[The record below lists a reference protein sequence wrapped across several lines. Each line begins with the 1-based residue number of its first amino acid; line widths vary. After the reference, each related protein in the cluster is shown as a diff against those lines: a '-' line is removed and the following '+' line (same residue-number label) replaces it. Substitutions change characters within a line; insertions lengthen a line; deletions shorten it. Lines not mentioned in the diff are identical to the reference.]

1 MLCLCYTMIMKKAF
15 ILLFPQKEYLG
26 EETDIQL
33 FNDCIKQRYLNN
45 NYDFI
50 VVRYRGS
57 DLGIVGIKPTYVID
71 ANISFKESSPYTTKD
86 WKYADFEYIANQVPI
101 KNYNQIVIGGFH
113 CFDCVE
119 KLASQIYKTTKNVI
133 IDSDLTEMFWYASR
147 FQKGWD
153 IKSYNPELKLQK
165 VLSNDA
171 ITSLV
176 KLKIAKERY
185 ESPIWG
191 ISQETIC
198 KLENKI
204 QVQIEDE
211 NHTLNK

>member
-1 MLCLCYTMIMKKAF
+1 MSMKKVF
-15 ILLFPQKEYLG
+15 ILLFPQKEYLD
-26 EETDIQL
+26 EKIDIQL
-33 FNDCIKQRYLNN
+33 FNDCIKQRYLDN

-57 DLGIVGIKPTYVID
+57 DLGIVGINPTYVINAD
-71 ANISFKESSPYTTKD
+71 ISFKESSPYITKD
-86 WKYADFEYIANQVPI
+86 WKYADFEYIANQTPI

-133 IDSDLTEMFWYASR
+133 IDSDLTEMFWYVSK

-153 IKSYNPELKLQK
+153 IKVYKPELKLQK
-165 VLSNDA
+165 VLSNDI
-171 ITSLV
+171 ITPLV
-176 KLKIAKERY
+176 LLKTVKKRY

-191 ISQETIC
+191 ISQESIG

-211 NHTLNK
+211 NYILNK